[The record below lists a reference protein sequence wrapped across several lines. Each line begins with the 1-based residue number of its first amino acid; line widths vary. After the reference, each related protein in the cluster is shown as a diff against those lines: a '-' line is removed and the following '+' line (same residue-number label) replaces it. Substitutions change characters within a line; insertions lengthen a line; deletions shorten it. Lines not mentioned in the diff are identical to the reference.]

1 MTEKDY
7 LEMKQILKEQRE
19 LVSRDAEAARELL
32 IRLNIFHLCIPKDAY
47 TEMEVV
53 YPVDT
58 FSEGIYIETKLRTF
72 LCN

>member
-32 IRLNIFHLCIPKDAY
+32 IRLNIFHLCIPQDAY

-58 FSEGIYIETKLRTF
+58 FSEGIYVETKLRTF